1 MPKDSKSGSTAGSE
15 GSFGSKNS
23 KIAPAGPPPEIEE
36 SADEVDGNAVE
47 LVHIRPFCSTLSIC
61 TTALV
66 LVLQFS
72 PCRVQFPKLVVLQ

>member
-36 SADEVDGNAVE
+36 SADQGEVDGNAVE
-47 LVHIRPFCSTLSIC
+47 LVHIRPFCSPLSIY
-61 TTALV
+61 TIALV
-66 LVLQFS
+66 LVLQSF
-72 PCRVQFPKLVVLQ
+72 PRRVQFP